1 MLGSLS
7 LMGQFVLLAIFAFHV
22 PKRLGTEWP
31 WMGRMIFYDILLTT
45 GSLVFSVTLRAL
57 ADGTHYSTRRPS
69 IRIRRVRVQM
79 EEKVASA
86 ENEEDVLLTFSL
98 SLII

>member
-7 LMGQFVLLAIFAFHV
+7 LLGQFVLLAIFAFHV

-31 WMGRMIFYDILLTT
+31 WMGRMIFYDILLTA
-45 GSLVFSVTLRAL
+45 GSLIFSVMLRTL

-69 IRIRRVRVQM
+69 IRIRRVRGQM
-79 EEKVASA
+79 RRRIDSA
-86 ENEEDVLLTFSL
+86 EREENLFLTFSL
-98 SLII
+98 LLII